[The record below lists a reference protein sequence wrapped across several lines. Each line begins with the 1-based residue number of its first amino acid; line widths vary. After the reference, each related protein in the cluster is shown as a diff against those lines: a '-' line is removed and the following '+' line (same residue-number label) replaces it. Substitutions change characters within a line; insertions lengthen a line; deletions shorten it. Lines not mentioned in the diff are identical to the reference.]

1 MSTSTTYKVVGMTC
15 GHCSDAVSTE
25 LGLLP
30 GVRGVQV
37 DLVAD
42 GVSAVTVVSDIP
54 LERTAVAD
62 ALDEAGDYTLQAGDR

>member
-1 MSTSTTYKVVGMTC
+1 MSTSTAYKVVGMTC
-15 GHCSDAVSTE
+15 EHCSKAVSTE

-30 GVRGVQV
+30 GVRSVQV

-42 GVSAVTVVSDIP
+42 GVSAVTVVSDIS

-62 ALDEAGDYTLQAGDR
+62 ALDEAGDYKLQADDR